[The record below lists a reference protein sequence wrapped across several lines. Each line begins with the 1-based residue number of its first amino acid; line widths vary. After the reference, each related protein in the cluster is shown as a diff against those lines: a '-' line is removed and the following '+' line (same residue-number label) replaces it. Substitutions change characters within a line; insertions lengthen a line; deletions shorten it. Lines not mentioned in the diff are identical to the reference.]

1 MGEHNMAKFI
11 YKMQNILDIKNKLE
25 TQEKTAFAI
34 AVHKLRTEE
43 ERLSR
48 IEKDIFEYEELIRQ
62 QNDGLLNLQEWK
74 RCNEALRYKKDEEK
88 SQIQRIKHQEKN
100 VDIAR
105 GRLNK
110 VMQERKTQEILKEK
124 AFEEFVHELNEGE
137 KKEVDELVS
146 FTYNN
151 PEDR

>member
-1 MGEHNMAKFI
+1 MAKFI

-34 AVHKLRTEE
+34 EVQKLRTEE
-43 ERLSR
+43 ERLER
-48 IEKDIFEYEELIRQ
+48 IRREIDYYTQVIRK
-62 QNDGLLNLQEWK
+62 QNDEHINIQEWK
-74 RCNEALRYKKDEEK
+74 RCNEALEYKKDEEK
-88 SQIQRIKHQEKN
+88 RQIQQVKMAEKN

-110 VMQERKTQEILKEK
+110 VMIERKTQEILKEK
-124 AFEEFVHELNEGE
+124 AFEEFLKELNESE

-146 FTYNN
+146 FTYNDS
-151 PEDR
+151 ESR

>member
-1 MGEHNMAKFI
+1 MAKFV

-34 AVHKLRTEE
+34 EMQKLRTEE
-43 ERLSR
+43 ERLVR
-48 IEKDIFEYEELIRQ
+48 IRKDITHYEDIIRG
-62 QNDGLLNLQEWK
+62 QNDEFINIQEWK
-74 RCNEALRYKKDEEK
+74 RCNEALKYKKDEEK
-88 SQIQRIKHQEKN
+88 RQIQQIKLAEKN

-110 VMQERKTQEILKEK
+110 VMIERKTQEVLKEK
-124 AFEEFVHELNEGE
+124 AFEEFVQEINESE

-151 PEDR
+151 PEGR

>member
-1 MGEHNMAKFI
+1 
-11 YKMQNILDIKNKLE
+11 MQNILDIKNKLE

-34 AVHKLRTEE
+34 EVQKLRVEE
-43 ERLSR
+43 ERLVR
-48 IEKDIFEYEELIRQ
+48 IRNEIEYYEDLIRGQ
-62 QNDGLLNLQEWK
+62 GDKQINILEWK
-74 RCNEALRYKKDEEK
+74 RCNEALEYKKNEEK
-88 SQIQRIKHQEKN
+88 IQIQHIKLAEKN

-110 VMQERKTQEILKEK
+110 VMVERKTQEVLKEK
-124 AFEEFVHELNEGE
+124 AFEEFVKELNESE

-151 PEDR
+151 T

>member
-1 MGEHNMAKFI
+1 MAKFI

-34 AVHKLRTEE
+34 EVQKLRTEE
-43 ERLSR
+43 ERLER
-48 IEKDIFEYEELIRQ
+48 IRKEINYYEELIRGQ
-62 QNDGLLNLQEWK
+62 GETNINILEWK
-74 RCNEALRYKKDEEK
+74 RCNEALEYKKEEEK
-88 SQIQRIKHQEKN
+88 TQIQHVKRAEKN

-110 VMQERKTQEILKEK
+110 VMVERKTQEVLKEK
-124 AFEEFVHELNEGE
+124 AFEEFVKELNEVE

-151 PEDR
+151 A

>member
-1 MGEHNMAKFI
+1 MAKFV

-25 TQEKTAFAI
+25 TQEKTAFALEMQ
-34 AVHKLRTEE
+34 KLRAEE
-43 ERLSR
+43 ERLEVIR
-48 IEKDIFEYEELIRQ
+48 REIIEYEDLIREQ
-62 QNDGLLNLQEWK
+62 KDKGINILEWK
-74 RCNEALRYKKDEEK
+74 RCNEALKYKKEEEK
-88 SQIQRIKHQEKN
+88 GQIQKIKLQEKN

-124 AFEEFVHELNEGE
+124 AFEEFVHELNESE

>member
-1 MGEHNMAKFI
+1 MAKFV

-34 AVHKLRTEE
+34 EMQKLRVEE
-43 ERLSR
+43 ERLVR
-48 IEKDIFEYEELIRQ
+48 IRREIEYYEDIIRGQ
-62 QNDGLLNLQEWK
+62 KNKINIAEWK
-74 RCNEALRYKKDEEK
+74 RCNEALEYKKDEEK
-88 SQIQRIKHQEKN
+88 KQIQHIKLAEKN

-105 GRLNK
+105 GRLNR
-110 VMQERKTQEILKEK
+110 VMVERKTQVVLKDK
-124 AFEEFVHELNEGE
+124 AFEEFVRELNESE

-151 PEDR
+151 PEGR

>member
-1 MGEHNMAKFI
+1 MAKFI

-34 AVHKLRTEE
+34 EVQKLRVEE
-43 ERLSR
+43 ERLVR
-48 IEKDIFEYEELIRQ
+48 IRNEIEYYEDLIRGQ
-62 QNDGLLNLQEWK
+62 GDKQINILEWK
-74 RCNEALRYKKDEEK
+74 RCNEALEYKKNEEK
-88 SQIQRIKHQEKN
+88 IQIQHIKLAEKN

-110 VMQERKTQEILKEK
+110 VRVERKTQEVLKEK
-124 AFEEFVHELNEGE
+124 AFEEFVKELNESE

-151 PEDR
+151 T

>member
-1 MGEHNMAKFI
+1 MAKFI

-34 AVHKLRTEE
+34 AVQKLRTEE
-43 ERLSR
+43 ERLVR
-48 IEKDIFEYEELIRQ
+48 IENEILGYEELIRQ
-62 QNDGLLNLQEWK
+62 QNEGSINLQEWK
-74 RCNEALRYKKDEEK
+74 RCNEALEYKKDERK
-88 SQIQRIKHQEKN
+88 NQIQQIKLAQRN

-110 VMQERKTQEILKEK
+110 VMIERKTQEVLKDK
-124 AFEEFVHELNEGE
+124 AFEDFVHEVNESE

-146 FTYNN
+146 FTYNDK
-151 PEDR
+151 ESR

>member
-1 MGEHNMAKFI
+1 MAKFI

-34 AVHKLRTEE
+34 EVQKLRVEE
-43 ERLSR
+43 ERLVR
-48 IEKDIFEYEELIRQ
+48 IRNEIEYYEDLIRDQ
-62 QNDGLLNLQEWK
+62 GDKQINILEWK
-74 RCNEALRYKKDEEK
+74 RCNEALEYKKNEEK
-88 SQIQRIKHQEKN
+88 IQIQHIKLAEKN

-110 VMQERKTQEILKEK
+110 VMIERKTQEVLKEK
-124 AFEEFVHELNEGE
+124 AFEEFVKELNESE

-151 PEDR
+151 S

>member
-1 MGEHNMAKFI
+1 MAKFI

-34 AVHKLRTEE
+34 EMQKLRTEE
-43 ERLSR
+43 ERLER
-48 IEKDIFEYEELIRQ
+48 IRSEIVYYENLIREQ
-62 QNDGLLNLQEWK
+62 DGKAINILEWK
-74 RCNEALRYKKDEEK
+74 RCNEALEYKKNEEK
-88 SQIQRIKHQEKN
+88 VQMQHVKLAEKN

-110 VMQERKTQEILKEK
+110 VMVERKTQEVLKEK
-124 AFEEFVHELNEGE
+124 AFEEFVKDLNEVE

-151 PEDR
+151 T

>member
-1 MGEHNMAKFI
+1 MAKFV
-11 YKMQNILDIKNKLE
+11 YKMQNILDVKNKLE

-34 AVHKLRTEE
+34 AIQKLRVEE
-43 ERLSR
+43 DRLVR
-48 IEKDIFEYEELIRQ
+48 IQSDIQYYEDVIRE
-62 QNDGLLNLQEWK
+62 QNESSINIQEWK
-74 RCNEALRYKKDEEK
+74 RCNEALEYKKNEEK
-88 SQIQRIKHQEKN
+88 EQQQRIKLAEKN

-110 VMQERKTQEILKEK
+110 VMIERKTQEILKEK
-124 AFEEFVHELNEGE
+124 AFEEFVHELNESE

-151 PEDR
+151 HEGR

>member
-1 MGEHNMAKFI
+1 MAKFI

-34 AVHKLRTEE
+34 EMQKLRTEE
-43 ERLSR
+43 ERLER
-48 IEKDIFEYEELIRQ
+48 IRKEIIYYEDLIREQ
-62 QNDGLLNLQEWK
+62 DGKAINILEWK
-74 RCNEALRYKKDEEK
+74 RCNEALEYKKNEEK
-88 SQIQRIKHQEKN
+88 VQIQHVKMAEKN

-110 VMQERKTQEILKEK
+110 VMVERKTQEVLKEK
-124 AFEEFVHELNEGE
+124 AFEEFVKELNETE

-151 PEDR
+151 T

>member
-1 MGEHNMAKFI
+1 MAKFI

-34 AVHKLRTEE
+34 AVQKLRTEE

-48 IEKDIFEYEELIRQ
+48 IENDISEYEELIRQ
-62 QNDGLLNLQEWK
+62 QNEGKLNIQEWK
-74 RCNEALRYKKDEEK
+74 RCNEALEYKKNEK
-88 SQIQRIKHQEKN
+88 KNQIKQIKLAQKN

-110 VMQERKTQEILKEK
+110 IMIERKTQEVLKEK
-124 AFEEFVHELNEGE
+124 AFEEFVHEVNENE

-146 FTYNN
+146 FTYNDT
-151 PEDR
+151 ESR

>member
-1 MGEHNMAKFI
+1 MAKFI

-34 AVHKLRTEE
+34 EVQKLRVEE
-43 ERLSR
+43 ERLVR
-48 IEKDIFEYEELIRQ
+48 IRNEIEYYEDLIRGQ
-62 QNDGLLNLQEWK
+62 GDKQINILEWK
-74 RCNEALRYKKDEEK
+74 RCNEALEYKKNEEK
-88 SQIQRIKHQEKN
+88 IQIQHIKLAEKN

-110 VMQERKTQEILKEK
+110 VMIERKTQEVLKEK
-124 AFEEFVHELNEGE
+124 AFEEFVMELNESE

-151 PEDR
+151 T

>member
-1 MGEHNMAKFI
+1 MAKFK

-34 AVHKLRTEE
+34 AVQKLRTEE
-43 ERLSR
+43 ERLKR
-48 IEKDIFEYEELIRQ
+48 IENEMLEYEELIRR
-62 QNDGLLNLQEWK
+62 QNEGTINVQEWK
-74 RCNEALRYKKDEEK
+74 RCNEALEYKKNERK
-88 SQIQRIKHQEKN
+88 QQLQQIKLAQKN

-110 VMQERKTQEILKEK
+110 VMIERKTQEILKEK
-124 AFEEFVHELNEGE
+124 AFEEFVHEMNENE

-146 FTYNN
+146 FTYNDT
-151 PEDR
+151 ESR

>member
-1 MGEHNMAKFI
+1 MAKFV

-25 TQEKTAFAI
+25 TQEKTAFALEMQ
-34 AVHKLRTEE
+34 KLREE
-43 ERLSR
+43 EEKLEIIRDEILS
-48 IEKDIFEYEELIRQ
+48 YQQLIRDQ
-62 QNDGLLNLQEWK
+62 KDKGINILEWK
-74 RCNEALRYKKDEEK
+74 RCNEALKYKQDEEK
-88 SQIQRIKHQEKN
+88 RQIQRIKLQEKN

-124 AFEEFVHELNEGE
+124 AFEEFVHELNESE

>member
-1 MGEHNMAKFI
+1 MAKFV

-25 TQEKTAFAI
+25 TQEKTAFALEMQ
-34 AVHKLRTEE
+34 KLRAEE
-43 ERLSR
+43 EKLEIIHRQ
-48 IEKDIFEYEELIRQ
+48 IKEYEDIIREQ
-62 QNDGLLNLQEWK
+62 KDKGINILEWK
-74 RCNEALRYKKDEEK
+74 RCNDALKYKKDEEK
-88 SQIQRIKHQEKN
+88 QQIQRIKLAEKN

-124 AFEEFVHELNEGE
+124 AFEEFVHELNESE

>member
-1 MGEHNMAKFI
+1 MAKFI

-34 AVHKLRTEE
+34 EVQKLRTEE
-43 ERLSR
+43 ERLER
-48 IEKDIFEYEELIRQ
+48 IRKEIDYYEELIRGQ
-62 QNDGLLNLQEWK
+62 GEKNINILEWK
-74 RCNEALRYKKDEEK
+74 RCNEALEYKKEEEK
-88 SQIQRIKHQEKN
+88 TQIQHVKMAEKN

-110 VMQERKTQEILKEK
+110 VMVERKTQEVLKEK
-124 AFEEFVHELNEGE
+124 AFEEFVKELNEVE

-151 PEDR
+151 A

>member
-1 MGEHNMAKFI
+1 MAKFI

-34 AVHKLRTEE
+34 AVQKLRTEE
-43 ERLSR
+43 ERLVR
-48 IEKDIFEYEELIRQ
+48 IENEILGYEELIRQ
-62 QNDGLLNLQEWK
+62 QNEGSINLQEWK
-74 RCNEALRYKKDEEK
+74 RCNEALEYKKDERK
-88 SQIQRIKHQEKN
+88 NQIQQIKLAQKN

-110 VMQERKTQEILKEK
+110 VMIERKTQEVLKDK
-124 AFEEFVHELNEGE
+124 AFEDFVHEVNESE

-146 FTYNN
+146 FTYNDK
-151 PEDR
+151 EGR

>member
-1 MGEHNMAKFI
+1 MAKFI

-25 TQEKTAFAI
+25 TQEKTAFALE
-34 AVHKLRTEE
+34 VQKLREEE
-43 ERLSR
+43 ERLSVIR
-48 IEKDIFEYEELIRQ
+48 EEMHQYEEIIRNQ
-62 QNDGLLNLQEWK
+62 SDTGINILEWK
-74 RCNEALRYKKDEEK
+74 RCNEALEYKKEEEK
-88 SQIQRIKHQEKN
+88 RQLQRIRLAEKN

-110 VMQERKTQEILKEK
+110 VMMERKTQEVLKDK
-124 AFEEFVHELNEGE
+124 AFEVFVQELNDSE

>member
-1 MGEHNMAKFI
+1 MAKFI

-25 TQEKTAFAI
+25 TQGKTAFAI
-34 AVHKLRTEE
+34 EVQKLRVEE
-43 ERLSR
+43 ERLVR
-48 IEKDIFEYEELIRQ
+48 IRNEIEYYEDLIMGQ
-62 QNDGLLNLQEWK
+62 GDKQINILEWK
-74 RCNEALRYKKDEEK
+74 RCNEALEYKKNEEK
-88 SQIQRIKHQEKN
+88 IQIQHIKLAEKN

-110 VMQERKTQEILKEK
+110 VMVERKTQEVLKEK
-124 AFEEFVHELNEGE
+124 AFEEFVKELNESE

-151 PEDR
+151 T

>member
-1 MGEHNMAKFI
+1 MAKFV

-34 AVHKLRTEE
+34 EMQKLRTEE
-43 ERLSR
+43 ERLER
-48 IEKDIFEYEELIRQ
+48 IRNEINYYEELIRGQ
-62 QNDGLLNLQEWK
+62 GDNRINILEWK
-74 RCNEALRYKKDEEK
+74 RCNEALEYKKNEEK
-88 SQIQRIKHQEKN
+88 VQIQHVKLAEKN

-110 VMQERKTQEILKEK
+110 VMVERKTQEVLKEK
-124 AFEEFVHELNEGE
+124 AFEEFIKELNENE

-151 PEDR
+151 A

>member
-1 MGEHNMAKFI
+1 MAKFI

-34 AVHKLRTEE
+34 EMQKLRTEE
-43 ERLSR
+43 ERLER
-48 IEKDIFEYEELIRQ
+48 IRKEIIYYENLIREQ
-62 QNDGLLNLQEWK
+62 EGKAIDILEWK
-74 RCNEALRYKKDEEK
+74 RCNDALEYKKNEEK
-88 SQIQRIKHQEKN
+88 VQIQHVKMAEKN

-110 VMQERKTQEILKEK
+110 VMVERKTQEVLKEK
-124 AFEEFVHELNEGE
+124 AFEEFVKELNEAE
-137 KKEVDELVS
+137 KKEGDELVS

-151 PEDR
+151 T

>member
-1 MGEHNMAKFI
+1 MAKFI
-11 YKMQNILDIKNKLE
+11 YRMQNILDIKNKLE

-34 AVHKLRTEE
+34 EMQKLRTEE
-43 ERLSR
+43 ERLER
-48 IEKDIFEYEELIRQ
+48 IRKEIIYYEDLIREQ
-62 QNDGLLNLQEWK
+62 DGKAINILEWK
-74 RCNEALRYKKDEEK
+74 RCNEALEYKKEEEK
-88 SQIQRIKHQEKN
+88 TQIQHVKMAEKN

-110 VMQERKTQEILKEK
+110 VMVERKTQEVLKEK
-124 AFEEFVHELNEGE
+124 AFEEFVKELNEVE

-151 PEDR
+151 A

>member
-1 MGEHNMAKFI
+1 
-11 YKMQNILDIKNKLE
+11 MQNILDIKNKLE

-34 AVHKLRTEE
+34 EVQKLRVEE
-43 ERLSR
+43 ERLVR
-48 IEKDIFEYEELIRQ
+48 IRNEIEYYEDLIRGQ
-62 QNDGLLNLQEWK
+62 GDKQINILEWK
-74 RCNEALRYKKDEEK
+74 RCNEALEYKKNEEK
-88 SQIQRIKHQEKN
+88 IQIQHIKLAEKN

-110 VMQERKTQEILKEK
+110 VMIERKTQEVLKEK
-124 AFEEFVHELNEGE
+124 AFEEFVMELNESE

-151 PEDR
+151 T

>member
-1 MGEHNMAKFI
+1 
-11 YKMQNILDIKNKLE
+11 MQNILEIKNKLE

-34 AVHKLRTEE
+34 EMQKLRTEE
-43 ERLSR
+43 ERLER
-48 IEKDIFEYEELIRQ
+48 IRKEIIYYEDLIREQ
-62 QNDGLLNLQEWK
+62 DGKAINILEWK
-74 RCNEALRYKKDEEK
+74 RCNEALEYKKNEEK
-88 SQIQRIKHQEKN
+88 VQIQHVKMAEKN

-110 VMQERKTQEILKEK
+110 VMVERKTQEVLKEK
-124 AFEEFVHELNEGE
+124 AFEEFVKELNETE

-151 PEDR
+151 T

>member
-1 MGEHNMAKFI
+1 MAKFI

-34 AVHKLRTEE
+34 AIQKLRTEE
-43 ERLSR
+43 ERLER
-48 IEKDIFEYEELIRQ
+48 IDDEILSYEELIRQ
-62 QNDGLLNLQEWK
+62 QNEGTIDIQEWK
-74 RCNEALRYKKDEEK
+74 RCNEALEYKKEERK
-88 SQIQRIKHQEKN
+88 NQVQQIKIAQKN

-110 VMQERKTQEILKEK
+110 VMIERKTQEVLKEK
-124 AFEEFVHELNEGE
+124 AFEEFVHEINENE

-146 FTYNN
+146 FTYNDTEN
-151 PEDR
+151 R

>member
-1 MGEHNMAKFI
+1 MAKFV

-34 AVHKLRTEE
+34 EMQKLRVEE
-43 ERLSR
+43 ERLVR
-48 IEKDIFEYEELIRQ
+48 IRREIEYYEDIIRGQ
-62 QNDGLLNLQEWK
+62 KNKINIAEWK
-74 RCNEALRYKKDEEK
+74 RCNEALEYKKDEEK
-88 SQIQRIKHQEKN
+88 KQIQHIKLAEKN

-105 GRLNK
+105 GRLNR
-110 VMQERKTQEILKEK
+110 VMVERKTQEVLKDK
-124 AFEEFVHELNEGE
+124 AFEEFVRELNESE

-151 PEDR
+151 PEGR

>member
-1 MGEHNMAKFI
+1 MAKFI

-34 AVHKLRTEE
+34 AVQKLRTEE

-48 IEKDIFEYEELIRQ
+48 IENDIYEYEELIRQ
-62 QNDGLLNLQEWK
+62 QNDGMLNLQEWK
-74 RCNEALRYKKDEEK
+74 RCNEALEYKKNEK
-88 SQIQRIKHQEKN
+88 KNQIQQIKLAQKN

-110 VMQERKTQEILKEK
+110 IMVERKTQEVLKEK
-124 AFEEFVHELNEGE
+124 AFEEFVHEVNESE

-146 FTYNN
+146 FTYNDT
-151 PEDR
+151 ESR

>member
-1 MGEHNMAKFI
+1 MAKFI

-34 AVHKLRTEE
+34 ALQKLRTEE
-43 ERLSR
+43 ERLER
-48 IEKDIFEYEELIRQ
+48 IDNEILGYEELIRQ
-62 QNDGLLNLQEWK
+62 QSDGSINIREWK
-74 RCNEALRYKKDEEK
+74 RCNEALEYKKEERK
-88 SQIQRIKHQEKN
+88 NQIQQIKLAQKN

-110 VMQERKTQEILKEK
+110 VMVERKTQEVLKEK
-124 AFEEFVHELNEGE
+124 AFQEFVHEINESE

-146 FTYNN
+146 FTYNDS
-151 PEDR
+151 EGR